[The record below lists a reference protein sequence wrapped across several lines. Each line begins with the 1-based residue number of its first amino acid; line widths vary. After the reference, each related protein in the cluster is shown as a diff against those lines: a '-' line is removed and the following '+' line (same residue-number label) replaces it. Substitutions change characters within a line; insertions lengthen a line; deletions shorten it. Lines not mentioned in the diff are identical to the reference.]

1 MPVAERTIVD
11 LREEL
16 AMRAMDDRYTV
27 SEVAELFGVSRPTVR
42 LWRDRYRAQGREGLN
57 DRSHAPHGCPHRTA
71 EAIEQLIVEERTRW
85 GFGSKKIL
93 QRLEESHP
101 DLTLPKRATIDAI
114 LVRRGLVER
123 QRARRRRSSTP
134 FAHRYAAREPGELTT
149 MDFKGEFRLTNGV
162 YCYPLTVV
170 DRVSR
175 YVLACT
181 ALDSMTFERSWPVIE
196 GVFRE
201 YGLPRAVQTDNGPPF
216 GAPNGPF
223 SRLSVEL
230 MALGV
235 QPVFSRPGRPQDNGS
250 HERMHRE
257 LKAETTYPPGA
268 NLTEQQAK
276 FDAFIHKYNVER
288 PHEGIGMQRPAR
300 VYVRPE
306 RPYPK
311 RRRAPEYPAHFEVR
325 KVTHGGIIKLRQSA
339 IFISTALID
348 RYIALEP
355 TDVDQWT
362 VHFYSFVIGKIDA
375 RTNQFG

>member
-1 MPVAERTIVD
+1 
-11 LREEL
+11 
-16 AMRAMDDRYTV
+16 
-27 SEVAELFGVSRPTVR
+27 
-42 LWRDRYRAQGREGLN
+42 
-57 DRSHAPHGCPHRTA
+57 
-71 EAIEQLIVEERTRW
+71 
-85 GFGSKKIL
+85 
-93 QRLEESHP
+93 
-101 DLTLPKRATIDAI
+101 
-114 LVRRGLVER
+114 
-123 QRARRRRSSTP
+123 
-134 FAHRYAAREPGELTT
+134 
-149 MDFKGEFRLTNGV
+149 
-162 YCYPLTVV
+162 
-170 DRVSR
+170 
-175 YVLACT
+175 
-181 ALDSMTFERSWPVIE
+181 
-196 GVFRE
+196 
-201 YGLPRAVQTDNGPPF
+201 
-216 GAPNGPF
+216 
-223 SRLSVEL
+223 

-339 IFISTALID
+339 IFISNALID

-362 VHFYSFVIGKIDA
+362 VHFYSFVIGKIDV